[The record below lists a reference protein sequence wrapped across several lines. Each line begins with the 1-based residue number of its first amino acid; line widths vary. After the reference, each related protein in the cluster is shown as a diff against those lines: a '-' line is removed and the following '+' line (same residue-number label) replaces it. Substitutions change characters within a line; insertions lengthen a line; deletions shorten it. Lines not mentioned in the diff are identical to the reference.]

1 MGMAVGEIGLGLK
14 DFYSLTYNEYHYI
27 AKAYMLKDEREWL
40 RTRML
45 ASLLINV
52 QMPKDK
58 HITPE
63 QLFALPSDSLIT
75 KKKPTPTKAEFDA
88 AVERYRKE

>member
-1 MGMAVGEIGLGLK
+1 MAVGEIGLSLI
-14 DFYSLTYNEYHYI
+14 DFYRLTYREYHYI
-27 AKAYMLKDEREWL
+27 AKAYMGKDEREWL

-63 QLFALPSDSLIT
+63 QLFALPSDKLII
-75 KKKPTPTKAEFDA
+75 KKKPTPTRAEFETA
-88 AVERYRKE
+88 IAKYRKE